1 MQKLI
6 IIGAGGLG
14 REVYDLALDTGAYDI
29 RGFVDANATTAP
41 VGSPILGTPEDY
53 EIQPD
58 EVFVCAI
65 GNPHARKRCVEQ
77 LQRRGAR
84 FATLVHPSAIISPSV
99 KIADG
104 CIIKPY
110 VSIGSNATVGAH
122 TVIQPHATL
131 EHDVKVGFF
140 CLIGASCVM
149 QGATNLADESTL
161 PPLSLIPYK

>member
-1 MQKLI
+1 MQELI

-14 REVYDLALDTGAYDI
+14 REVYDLALDTRAYDI

-41 VGSPILGTPEDY
+41 GGSPILGTPEDY

-58 EVFVCAI
+58 DVFVCAI

-84 FATLVHPSAIISPSV
+84 FATLVHPTAIISPSV
-99 KIADG
+99 KMAGG

-110 VSIGSNATVGAH
+110 VYSASRNCCKSSAKSVLCYIRFVFLIQLIKLLF
-122 TVIQPHATL
+122 VI
-131 EHDVKVGFF
+131 V
-140 CLIGASCVM
+140 
-149 QGATNLADESTL
+149 
-161 PPLSLIPYK
+161 